1 MMEQHTRV
9 SEAREEAVG
18 RACDHGPSVA
28 LANPLLGATKLTEA
42 LYYA

>member
-9 SEAREEAVG
+9 NEARDEAVG
-18 RACDHGPSVA
+18 RGCDHGPSVA

-42 LYYA
+42 LHHA